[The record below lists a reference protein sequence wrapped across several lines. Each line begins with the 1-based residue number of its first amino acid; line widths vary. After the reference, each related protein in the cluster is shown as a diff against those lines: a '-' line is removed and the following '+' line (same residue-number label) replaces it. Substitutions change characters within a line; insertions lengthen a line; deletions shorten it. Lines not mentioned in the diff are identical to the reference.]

1 MPVLSVVT
9 PSFNQAAYLEQAMLS
24 VLSQDYP
31 AIEYI
36 VVDGGSSDGSQEI
49 IKRYAERLA
58 WWTSEPDDG
67 QTDAINKGFARATG
81 DIMAYLNSDDLY
93 RPGAVREA
101 VDYLVTHPEIGMVY
115 GDADYIDENGTVI
128 GRFAAAQ
135 TDYKRLRRGYVHI
148 PQQAAFF
155 RADLWR
161 RVGPLDPSFQFA
173 MDYDLWVRISALA
186 PIHYVRRPWAA
197 FRLHDQAK
205 TRAAIELCWPEMIRV
220 HRRLGGSNFSI
231 IYAKYLL
238 RRLLLLGYF
247 VPGMLVLSSQWI
259 VAFWMAR
266 GEQVGIL
273 LRPLEVETAFSK
285 YLAPKIFLSIVFPL
299 TALLAFFG
307 RLSRDRSVQLGWLAL
322 LMGAPQMYLL
332 AEGGDRFFHGNLR
345 WGAQIGLFLLFAAT
359 GREIARMTIEEA
371 RSRKVRLAVTYGVYV
386 AHVAAGVAYYL
397 RSFASRGYG

>member
-1 MPVLSVVT
+1 MPSTKQSGYGGDGLPRTLDPRSEDPGSPSLAPLVSVVT
-9 PSFNQAAYLEQAMLS
+9 PSFNQAAFLEQAMLS
-24 VLSQDYP
+24 VLEQDYT

-49 IKRYAERLA
+49 IERYADRLA

-101 VDYLVTHPEIGMVY
+101 VDYLVAHPELGMVY

-186 PIHYVRRPWAA
+186 PIHYVRRPWAE

-220 HRRLGGSNFSI
+220 HRRLGGSNLSI

-238 RRLLLLGYF
+238 RRLLEPILPFRLRARLWLHQWSLG
-247 VPGMLVLSSQWI
+247 QK
-259 VAFWMAR
+259 A
-266 GEQVGIL
+266 
-273 LRPLEVETAFSK
+273 TASK
-285 YLAPKIFLSIVFPL
+285 
-299 TALLAFFG
+299 
-307 RLSRDRSVQLGWLAL
+307 
-322 LMGAPQMYLL
+322 
-332 AEGGDRFFHGNLR
+332 
-345 WGAQIGLFLLFAAT
+345 
-359 GREIARMTIEEA
+359 
-371 RSRKVRLAVTYGVYV
+371 
-386 AHVAAGVAYYL
+386 
-397 RSFASRGYG
+397 